1 MEEINVK
8 NYSKINLYEVLDITD
23 KSDKKTI
30 KKKFNKLVLKYHP
43 DKKGGDI
50 DKYQAITIA
59 YKILSNDDL
68 REKYDSEYKKIL
80 NNKKTF
86 NDLKTEFID
95 FKVDDEKNKLTA
107 AKEYDDK
114 NIFLNEKHGLNKTTI
129 ENIIDE
135 MNNLEENR
143 KILKIPEKLNDNVT
157 NEDFNK
163 KFEEDL
169 VVSNNQIIKMNIL
182 EFNNEDIY
190 TNINEENLY
199 SDKGISTEKFSSI
212 NDAFEVNKL
221 NKDYIEECDKLSS
234 NYEEIIKKRLDSY
247 NNDTLKYQKMKISD
261 YKK

>member
-114 NIFLNEKHGLNKTTI
+114 NIFLNEKHGLNKNAVKSMADI
-129 ENIIDE
+129 GIDISHHNSNLIDE
-135 MNNLEENR
+135 YKDEKFDFIITVCDNANETCPVLPNSSGK
-143 KILKIPEKLNDNVT
+143 KIHKNFTDPSKLNNGLY
-157 NEDFNK
+157 NK
-163 KFEEDL
+163 EFEE
-169 VVSNNQIIKMNIL
+169 VRGQIKSFIIN
-182 EFNNEDIY
+182 F
-190 TNINEENLY
+190 INEEL
-199 SDKGISTEKFSSI
+199 I
-212 NDAFEVNKL
+212 
-221 NKDYIEECDKLSS
+221 
-234 NYEEIIKKRLDSY
+234 
-247 NNDTLKYQKMKISD
+247 
-261 YKK
+261 